1 MSEGVYGFV
10 SIDLPPLLA
19 GTLACV
25 TCAILGNYLVLRR
38 MSLMGDAISHSVL
51 PGLVIAFMLSGSRD
65 PLPMF
70 VGATIAGLFTV
81 GLVELLRRYARVE
94 PGAAMGVVFS
104 VMFAMGVLL
113 LERGAGRQVDLDA
126 DCVLNGV
133 METMIW
139 FPPEEA
145 GSLARWSTW
154 VSLPRQVWTLGV
166 VLLVVLAAV
175 GMLFKE
181 LRIVAFDPGLA
192 TSQGFHAGLL
202 NTLLMVL
209 VACATVAS
217 FEAVGSI
224 LVIAMLI
231 CPAASA
237 RMLTD
242 RLWVQVVLSVVL
254 AAAAGIT
261 GYLLGAYA
269 PTLLGLPAA
278 VSASGMI
285 TVVAGVIMLL
295 SVLFAPSHGT
305 VARRFRRVRMSLR
318 VAREDLLASL
328 YRAEESG
335 AAARA
340 VASRPVDA
348 IVLRRAIA
356 RGQVRLANG
365 VPALTDRGRDVA
377 RGIVRSHRLWE
388 SYLVERGGLAPD
400 HVHGTAMR
408 LEHLTD
414 SASGARFEPPQPDS
428 PTDPHARPIPPR

>member
-1 MSEGVYGFV
+1 VSEGVYGFV

-38 MSLMGDAISHSVL
+38 MSLMGDAISHSVM

-269 PTLLGLPAA
+269 PTLLGLPTT

-305 VARRFRRVRMSLR
+305 VARRVRRVRMSLR

-335 AAARA
+335 APARA

-414 SASGARFEPPQPDS
+414 SASGERFEPPQPDS

>member
-1 MSEGVYGFV
+1 MNEGVYGFV